1 MSENKI
7 ITNDLIQLT
16 ISGISNNITIR
27 SHINTL
33 KITGTSNKINGLDPN
48 CLIDNINISGV
59 SNDLN
64 LNQNC
69 SNANKRITGLENH
82 ITTKSTAVITCT
94 ANATIAGIL
103 LNMII

>member
-1 MSENKI
+1 MNIRGVSENKI

-48 CLIDNINISGV
+48 CLIDNIISIERV
-59 SNDLN
+59 KLF
-64 LNQNC
+64 Q
-69 SNANKRITGLENH
+69 
-82 ITTKSTAVITCT
+82 
-94 ANATIAGIL
+94 
-103 LNMII
+103 